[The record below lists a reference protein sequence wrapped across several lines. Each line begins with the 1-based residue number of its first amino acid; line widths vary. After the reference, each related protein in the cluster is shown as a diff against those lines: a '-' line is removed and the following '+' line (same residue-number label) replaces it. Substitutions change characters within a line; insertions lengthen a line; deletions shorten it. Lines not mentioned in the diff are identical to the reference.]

1 MDITSRDNRFI
12 KEYRKLATDAK
23 YRRQSSQFVLEG
35 ARLCLDAA
43 QSGVDI
49 TVALFTPRAAKQY
62 PESVSAVCAAA
73 TNAFEIEDALASHLG
88 DTQTPQGIFCICTL
102 PKRHQLSLCGLSTQG
117 RYAALECVQDP
128 SNLGTIIRAAEAFG
142 LDGLILSD
150 GCCDPYSPKVL
161 RGSMGGVFRLPLYF
175 TDSLADS
182 LEMLN
187 NQGMKTAAC
196 VVNSDAVP
204 IQKASLGAGT
214 VCVIG
219 NEGNGLSHKTQAA
232 CSLGVTIPMAGRAES
247 LNASVAA
254 GIVFW
259 EMVREGGANGDG

>member
-12 KEYRKLATDAK
+12 KEYRKLSTDAK
-23 YRRQSSQFVLEG
+23 YRRQSQQFVLEG
-35 ARLCLDAA
+35 ARLCGDAA
-43 QSGVDI
+43 HSGVDI
-49 TVALFTPRAAKQY
+49 AVSFFTSRAAKQY
-62 PESVSAVCAAA
+62 PDSVSAVCAAA
-73 TNAFEIEDALASHLG
+73 AASYEIDEALASYLG

-102 PKRHQLSLCGLSTQG
+102 PKRQQLSPCGLSTQG

-182 LEMLN
+182 LEMLK
-187 NQGMKTAAC
+187 NQGLRTAAC
-196 VVNSDAVP
+196 VVDSDAVP
-204 IQKASLGAGT
+204 IQRASLGVGS

-219 NEGNGLSHKTQAA
+219 NEGNGLSAKTKAA
-232 CSLGVTIPMAGRAES
+232 CSVNLTIPMAGRAES

-259 EMVREGGANGDG
+259 EMVREGGVNSDG